1 MGRNSTSDPS
11 VQPDVPPVLILVSLA
26 EDFWGELD
34 FFPLFDGAL
43 SCVTSLRGRLSGN
56 LLFISSSVP
65 LIQSQGHCITLWTLA
80 ANKVAYQSSAL
91 MNGLQCK
98 NRHKDTQSE
107 CKCSPATVALTLNN
121 SPSALSAHMAAPAR
135 D

>member
-56 LLFISSSVP
+56 LLFISSSDSVP
-65 LIQSQGHCITLWTLA
+65 RSLHHAMDARCQQSGLSVISLNERA
-80 ANKVAYQSSAL
+80 AV
-91 MNGLQCK
+91 
-98 NRHKDTQSE
+98 
-107 CKCSPATVALTLNN
+107 
-121 SPSALSAHMAAPAR
+121 
-135 D
+135 